1 MNRRC
6 YRIVFN
12 EKRGTMMVVAEK
24 RGIGKGA
31 ATSAVA
37 PIQKNVDIPEP
48 SMQLSAIAL
57 AILAITGALFLL
69 PSTAN
74 AQIVADPAAPANQRP
89 TIINTGNGLPQVNI
103 QTPSAAGV
111 SRNTYS
117 QFDVQKQGAILN
129 NSRTDVQTQLGGWI
143 QGNSN
148 LAKGGARIIL
158 NEINSSNPS
167 YLRGYVEVA
176 GGRAQVIIANP
187 SGVTCDGCGF
197 INANRATLT
206 TGEAIMN
213 NGNLD
218 GYRVSRGVV
227 TVQGDGLNARDTDY
241 TDIIARAAQINAGI
255 WGQTLKVTAGANQ
268 VDAANNVVQEI
279 PLAMQDAV
287 PSFGIDVAQLG
298 GMYAN
303 KIILIG
309 TEAGVGVRNAGEIG
323 AAAGDVIVRSD
334 GQLINS
340 NSIQSTGDIHLA
352 VANSID
358 NSAGTISAGRS
369 LQISDQ
375 AVAKALQIK
384 NTGGTLFA
392 ANQLDID
399 SAGLT
404 GDGNILSD
412 GGLTL
417 KLADGFI
424 NTGVVQ
430 AGGLLDMEMDDVLV
444 NRGQLRAG
452 DIFDLHAMN
461 IDNRSDG
468 TITARYL
475 DLKAADTF
483 SNRGL
488 IDAED
493 TLIDAH
499 IVDNVGTG
507 RVYGDHIAIHT
518 EALRNE
524 AESVG
529 GIVSAAT
536 IAARGRLDIAAE
548 TIANREHATLFSLG
562 DMAVGGS
569 LDADYQAIGQAGTVD
584 NNSATIEATG
594 ALDLTA
600 KLINNTNEHFNTEEV
615 EVSRQQ
621 ITEYQTA
628 GSPNRYRPDEI
639 RIEHGEVDY
648 LVTPTGSD
656 YKFHRYD
663 YTRVTSETGIKES
676 DPAKILSGGAMHIAA
691 DKLFNDKSIVMAGGA
706 LIGDITELVNTEA
719 AGQRVVSDSGTASYF
734 YDIEKRGR
742 DQQGL
747 IVADYQPAAFVQK
760 ISLTPTVYT
769 QNTKGAGSG
778 TKIDTRDTEHMNTTI
793 LLPDS
798 SMFEINAD
806 PEFNYLVQSDPNFT
820 DHRIW
825 LSSDYLLQQ
834 MGADPVSV
842 HKRLGDGF
850 YEQKLIREQIGELT
864 GRRFLDGYADDEVQY
879 RTLLDSGAT
888 YAKKLNL
895 RVGVALSAEQMS
907 QLTSDVVLLIEKD
920 VILPNG
926 EINKVLV
933 PQLYAKVRDGDI
945 NGAGALLSG
954 DTVDL
959 KIQGDVVNSGTIS
972 GRTHLALDADSIKNL
987 GGRISAAD
995 VSLQAANDIDNL
1007 GGVIDAVNK
1016 LDVAAGRDLNIVSTT
1031 HTSHSEQGSRT
1042 NIDGIA
1048 SLSVG
1053 NPGATLIATAG
1064 RDVNIQAGQVVNG
1077 AIGGNTTIAAGGD
1090 LNLGTVTESNAQS
1103 ISWSADNDRKE
1114 SANRDF
1120 GSMIAA
1126 AGDVS
1131 LLAGRNIEAKA
1142 AEVTSEFGAIAA
1154 VAGNDINLGSGKS
1167 GVSVDERHQTE
1178 GSSGWFSSKTTKTRD
1193 QVEQTQALGSTFS
1206 GNSVSLL
1213 SGNDIN
1219 VSGSNIVATADMA
1232 LVAKHDI
1239 NIAAAANTNDET
1251 HLRDEQTSGLSSGG
1265 GVGISIGT
1273 QEQKNTD
1280 RQTAISS
1287 SISSIGSTNGNVNIA
1302 AGNDYR
1308 QTGSQLLAPEGDI
1321 NIAAKKVDIVAATDV
1336 EFDTQ
1341 DTEFKKSGVSISIT
1355 NPILAA
1361 AQSVRQMKTASTK
1374 TKDSR
1379 MQGLA
1384 GSAAA
1389 LTVANTADAV
1399 AASAAAA
1406 GGVDLAVSIG
1416 ASKNETRSEQRG
1428 ASAQGS
1434 RVAAGGN
1441 ITITAGGAGKHS
1453 DLTIQGSD
1461 IAAGKNINLKA
1472 DDEIN
1477 ILAAENTNEQH
1488 TSNKGISGSIG
1499 FSVGTSGYMV
1509 NASASGSRGHGDGT
1523 DMSHRNSHVD
1533 AGKKLTITSGTDTN
1547 IIGAV
1552 ASGKQVTMEVGTSGA
1567 GNLNVASLQ
1576 DSSDYKS
1583 IQQSLGGSVSVGVG
1597 KMSGSISAAQSKV
1610 NGKYVSVNEQSGI
1623 VAGNGGFDIKVH
1635 GNTHLEGSKIASTD
1649 LAAKKGKNSLSTE
1662 TLTQGDIAN
1671 HSDYKA
1677 SSFSLSVGGGYSSAG
1692 SAMNGAGIGF
1702 GNADGSDG
1710 STTKT
1715 GISKA
1720 KIVIADK
1727 TGQQARTG
1735 KTAEQVIAAID
1746 TNVSSAKD
1754 TSGKLTKGWNG
1765 QQLQE
1770 EVDAQAQITAA
1781 FGKESSK
1788 NIGTYATNKE
1798 NDLRRQASIAEKNDP
1813 ALARQLNDEA
1823 NMWAEGGDYRIAL
1836 HAAAGA
1842 MTGGINGAAGAMAS
1856 AEAMPQI
1863 AKVIDELD
1871 LPNTV
1876 KQGLAQVTAAAIGA
1890 VVGGA
1895 TDVAASLNVEANN
1908 RQLHTSETEMIKKNA
1923 VRFAAELY
1931 GTNAPSDAQISGA
1944 LSLLSNTAQHLLD
1957 NNIGYTVPYS
1967 EKARAFLQTLQMEY
1981 ASISPNLSI
1990 GDGQYLF
1997 YATAEQR
2004 SDSSLNSGSLD
2015 KEIAAIIVK
2024 TPIKSID
2031 ISKTVDHKRDHRT
2044 NLPLDD
2050 QGRYSEQAY
2059 VNGDMYQPK
2068 YFPCADIRCQDHNLD
2083 MSDAGTQAYVKAID
2097 LNIVKNIG
2105 NATDAAIVLNPVGA
2119 VGIVGG
2125 AVGSSV
2131 ALAYGI
2137 HEDSIGEAITAEAL
2151 QYGSIQYMKRVYK
2164 LTEAMAVRAVAHI
2177 DLAGGWD
2184 AFVERTQHYLSG
2196 DKRK

>member
-24 RGIGKGA
+24 HGMGKGA
-31 ATSAVA
+31 ARNASAS
-37 PIQKNVDIPEP
+37 IQKDVDVPEP
-48 SMQLSAIAL
+48 SMRLSAIAL
-57 AILAITGALFLL
+57 AILTITGALFLL

-74 AQIVADPAAPANQRP
+74 AQIVADPTAPGNQQP
-89 TIINTGNGLPQVNI
+89 TIINTANGLPQVNI
-103 QTPSAAGV
+103 QTPSAGGV

-117 QFDVQKQGAILN
+117 QFDVQQQGAILN

-148 LAKGGARIIL
+148 LANGGARVIL

-206 TGEAIMN
+206 TGEAIVT

-218 GYRVSRGVV
+218 GYRVSRGMV
-227 TVQGDGLNARDTDY
+227 TVQGEGLNARDTDY

-255 WGQTLKVTAGANQ
+255 WGRTLKVTAGANQ
-268 VDAANNVVQEI
+268 VDAANNIVQ
-279 PLAMQDAV
+279 AMPIFAQDTA

-340 NSIQSTGDIHLA
+340 NSIQATGDIHLA
-352 VANSID
+352 ATNSID
-358 NSAGTISAGRS
+358 NSAGAISAGRS

-375 AVAKALQIK
+375 AVAKSLQIK
-384 NTGGTLFA
+384 NTDGTLFA
-392 ANQLDID
+392 GDQLDI
-399 SAGLT
+399 AATGLT

-412 GGLTL
+412 GDL
-417 KLADGFI
+417 KLKMADGFI

-430 AGGLLDMEMDDVLV
+430 ADGLLDIETGDVLV

-452 DIFDLHAMN
+452 DTADLHAMN

-468 TITARYL
+468 TITAKQL
-475 DLKAADTF
+475 NLNAADKLG
-483 SNRGL
+483 NRGL
-488 IDAED
+488 IDAEE
-493 TLIDAH
+493 TFINASN
-499 IVDNVGTG
+499 VDNLGTG
-507 RVYGDHIAIHT
+507 RIYGDHIAIRA

-524 AESVG
+524 AESVD
-529 GIVSAAT
+529 GIMTAAT
-536 IAARGRLDIAAE
+536 IAARDRLDIAAE
-548 TIANREHATLFSLG
+548 TVANREHATLFSLG
-562 DMAVGGS
+562 DMAIGGS
-569 LDADYQAIGQAGTVD
+569 LDADHRAMGQAGTLG

-594 ALDLTA
+594 ALDLAA
-600 KLINNTNEHFNTEEV
+600 KLINNTNEHFDTEEV
-615 EVSRQQ
+615 EVSRRQ
-621 ITEYQTA
+621 ITEYQLA

-639 RIEHGEVDY
+639 RIDHGEVDY
-648 LVTPTGSD
+648 LMTPTGRD

-663 YTRVTSETGIKES
+663 YTRATSETNIKES
-676 DPAKILSGGAMHIAA
+676 DPAKILAGGAMHIAA
-691 DKLFNDKSIVMAGGA
+691 DKLFNDKSMVMAGGA
-706 LIGDITELVNTEA
+706 LIGDINELVNTEA
-719 AGQRVVSDSGTASYF
+719 AGRRVINDSGTASYF

-747 IVADYQPAAFVQK
+747 VVADYQPAAFVQK
-760 ISLTPTVYT
+760 ISLTPTIYA

-778 TKIDTRDTEHMNTTI
+778 TKIATRDTAGMDTAI
-793 LLPDS
+793 LLPDN
-798 SMFEINAD
+798 SMFAINAN
-806 PEFNYLVQSDPNFT
+806 PGFNYLIQSDPNFT

-842 HKRLGDGF
+842 QKRLGDGF

-864 GRRFLDGYADDEVQY
+864 GRRFLDGYADDEAQY
-879 RTLLDSGAT
+879 RALLDNGAT

-907 QLTSDVVLLIEKD
+907 ELTSDVVLLIEKD
-920 VILPNG
+920 VTLPNG

-933 PQLYAKVRDGDI
+933 PQLYAKVREGDI

-959 KIQGDVVNSGTIS
+959 EIQGDVVNSGTIT
-972 GRTHLALDADSIKNL
+972 GRTHLALDADNVKNL

-995 VSLQAANDIDNL
+995 VLLQAVNDIDIL
-1007 GGVIDAVNK
+1007 GGAIDAVDK

-1031 HTSHSEQGSRT
+1031 HTSHSAQGSRT
-1042 NIDGIA
+1042 NIDGVA
-1048 SLSVG
+1048 SLSVA
-1053 NPGATLIATAG
+1053 NSGAALIATAG
-1064 RDVNIQAGQVVNG
+1064 RDVNMKAGQVINSG
-1077 AIGGNTTIAAGGD
+1077 TGGNTSIAAGRD

-1103 ISWSADNDRKE
+1103 ISWSANNDRKE
-1114 SANRDF
+1114 SASRDF

-1126 AGDVS
+1126 TGDVS
-1131 LLAGRNIEAKA
+1131 LLAGRDVNAKA
-1142 AEVTSEFGAIAA
+1142 AEVVSELGAISAA
-1154 VAGNDINLGSGKS
+1154 AGNDINLGAGKS
-1167 GVSVDERHQTE
+1167 SVSVDEHHQSE
-1178 GSSGWFSSKTTKTRD
+1178 GSSGWFSNKTTKTRD
-1193 QVEQTQALGSTFS
+1193 QVEQTEALGSTFS

-1213 SGNDIN
+1213 AGNDIN
-1219 VSGSNIVATADMA
+1219 VSGSNVVSTADLA
-1232 LVAKHDI
+1232 LVANHDI

-1280 RQTAISS
+1280 RQTGINSS
-1287 SISSIGSTNGNVNIA
+1287 ASSIGSTNGNVTVVT
-1302 AGNDYR
+1302 GSDYR
-1308 QTGSQLLAPEGDI
+1308 QTGSQLLTPEGDI
-1321 NIAAKKVDIVAATDV
+1321 NITAKRVDIVAATDV

-1341 DTEFKKSGVSISIT
+1341 DTEFKKSGFSISIT

-1399 AASAAAA
+1399 TASAAPA
-1406 GGVDLAVSIG
+1406 GGIDLAVSIG
-1416 ASKNETRSEQRG
+1416 GSKNETHSEQRG

-1441 ITITAGGAGKHS
+1441 ITITASGAGEHS

-1477 ILAAENTNEQH
+1477 ILAAKNTNEQH
-1488 TSNKGISGSIG
+1488 SSNKGISGSIG

-1523 DMSHRNSHVD
+1523 DLSYSNAHVD

-1547 IIGAV
+1547 IIGGV
-1552 ASGKQVTMEVGTSGA
+1552 ASGKQVNMEVGTSGA
-1567 GNLNVASLQ
+1567 GNLNVVSLQ

-1597 KMSGSISAAQSKV
+1597 KMSGSISASQSKV
-1610 NGKYVSVNEQSGI
+1610 NGKYISVNEQSGI

-1692 SAMNGAGIGF
+1692 SAMNGGGIGF
-1702 GNADGSDG
+1702 GNADGSDD

-1720 KIVIADK
+1720 NIVITDK
-1727 TGQQARTG
+1727 AGQQARTG
-1735 KTAEQVIAAID
+1735 QTVEQAIAAID
-1746 TNVSSAKD
+1746 TNVSSVKD
-1754 TSGKLTKGWNG
+1754 TSGKLTKGWDG

-1798 NDLRRQASIAEKNDP
+1798 NDLRRQASIAEKSDP

-1823 NMWAEGGDYRIAL
+1823 DMWAEGGNYRIAL
-1836 HAAAGA
+1836 HTAAGA

-1863 AKVIDELD
+1863 AKVIDGMD
-1871 LPNTV
+1871 LPNAV
-1876 KQGLAQVTAAAIGA
+1876 KQGLAQVTATAIGA
-1890 VVGGA
+1890 VVGGVTDMA
-1895 TDVAASLNVEANN
+1895 TSLNVEANN
-1908 RQLHTSETEMIKKNA
+1908 RQLHTSETEMLKKNA
-1923 VRFAAELY
+1923 VRFAEELY
-1931 GTNAPSDAQISGA
+1931 GTKAPSDEQISGA

-1967 EKARAFLQTLQMEY
+1967 EKARVFLQTLQMEY

-1997 YATAEQR
+1997 YATADQK
-2004 SDSSLNSGSLD
+2004 SDASLNSGTLD

-2031 ISKTVDHKRDHRT
+2031 IPKTIDHKRDRRT

-2050 QGRYSEQAY
+2050 QGRYSERAY

-2083 MSDAGTQAYVKAID
+2083 MADPGTQAYVKAVD

-2105 NATDAAIVLNPVGA
+2105 NVTDAAIILNPMGA
-2119 VGIVGG
+2119 VGITGG
-2125 AVGSSV
+2125 AVGSAV
-2131 ALAYGI
+2131 ALAYGV
-2137 HEDSIGEAITAEAL
+2137 HSDSVGEAVAVEAL
-2151 QYGSIQYMKRVYK
+2151 QYGSIQYMKKVFK

-2184 AFVERTQHYLSG
+2184 AFVERTHNYLSG
-2196 DKRK
+2196 DERK